1 MTVIMCMHP
10 RCPHHRGPG
19 GICQKPILMLNN
31 GGDMHRGVA
40 QPYPEAK
47 ALYTT
52 VTNKSST
59 LTRRNQTWTKLKR

>member
-31 GGDMHRGVA
+31 GGTCIEALRNRIRKRK
-40 QPYPEAK
+40 PY
-47 ALYTT
+47 
-52 VTNKSST
+52 VRSSRIRVVH
-59 LTRRNQTWTKLKR
+59 L